1 MSTSSQTK
9 ELLANSPYLVLLSA
23 RTLSM
28 LGMAF
33 APVALAFGI
42 LALPGADAGT
52 LSLVLAVHTLP
63 MVVLMLVGGVVADRY
78 PRQAVLVTGEWL
90 AATGFAAI
98 GVMLLTGYAPIWLL
112 CVAAGVAGA
121 AGAMIYPALSGI
133 IPDLVP
139 EHVRQK
145 GNAWLAMGA
154 SAARL
159 GGLVTGGAV
168 VVWLG
173 GGWAMVVAGALYL
186 LAGALLLKLP
196 RITGNIAGEAEHPIR
211 QLIDGWGEF
220 SSRQWLWVVV
230 AQWSLMIMVL
240 QAAQGVLGP
249 VVAKTELGG
258 AGAWTIILIGEA
270 LGAIVGVWVSM
281 IWKPHRPILV
291 ATLMTVT
298 AGVPPILL
306 GLSAPLW
313 TVVVSMFFL
322 GVTFDLFGVLW
333 MTTMQDEVPPESLA
347 RVASYDALGSLMLG
361 PLGLILAGPAILAFG
376 VHASLIGTG
385 IISVVVTLLA
395 LLAPE
400 VRQLRSKSSRH
411 LELSEAIED
420 VDAAS
425 PMM

>member
-63 MVVLMLVGGVVADRY
+63 MVVLMLAGGVIADRY

-139 EHVRQK
+139 EHLRQK

-173 GGWAMVVAGALYL
+173 GGWAMVVAGTLYL

-196 RITGNIAGEAEHPIR
+196 KITGNIAGEGAHPLR

-281 IWKPHRPILV
+281 VWKPHRPILV

-298 AGVPPILL
+298 AGLPPILL

-395 LLAPE
+395 LLSPE
-400 VRQLRSKSSRH
+400 VRQLRSKSSKH
-411 LELSEAIED
+411 LELSEAVED